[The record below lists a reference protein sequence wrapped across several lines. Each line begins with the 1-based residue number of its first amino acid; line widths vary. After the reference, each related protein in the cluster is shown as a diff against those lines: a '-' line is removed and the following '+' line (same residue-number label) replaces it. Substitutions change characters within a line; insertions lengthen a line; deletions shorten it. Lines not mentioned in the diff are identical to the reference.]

1 MSANHIAVIAVLV
14 LMAVGAYGWRRL
26 MRACDAAQVADWG
39 RPWLNRLDGLNR
51 IFCRRFHRLHADR
64 VPIPQ
69 TGPALVVANHVSGLD
84 PLLMIAASPR
94 PLHFL
99 IAREQYD
106 RWWLRWLFDAIGCI
120 PVTRHAPAARALARA
135 RAALERGE
143 IVALF
148 PHGRMHLDHEPPI
161 PLKRGVVYLAAQTG
175 APIVAM
181 RLEGVR
187 GEGMTVPA
195 VLLRS
200 RVRLKSFP
208 PFHYT
213 GDAAE
218 EFLQRL
224 ARALASPHPPAR
236 LEN

>member
-1 MSANHIAVIAVLV
+1 MSLTTLMIIASVVLAAV
-14 LMAVGAYGWRRL
+14 YGWRRM
-26 MRACDAAQVADWG
+26 MRACEAAQVADWG

-51 IFCRRFHRLHADR
+51 IFCRRFHRLHGDH

-94 PLHFL
+94 PLRFL

-120 PVTRHAPAARALARA
+120 PVTRRAAAPRALAHA

-143 IVALF
+143 VVALF

-161 PLKRGVVYLAAQTG
+161 PLKPGVVYLAAQTG
-175 APIVAM
+175 APIVAL
-181 RLEGVR
+181 RLDGIR
-187 GEGMTVPA
+187 GQGLTVPA

-200 RVRLKSFP
+200 RARLKSFP
-208 PFHYT
+208 PLHYS

-218 EFLQRL
+218 EMLQRL
-224 ARALASPHPPAR
+224 AKKLARATGHGA
-236 LEN
+236 

>member
-1 MSANHIAVIAVLV
+1 MSVTAGIVTAVVVLIA
-14 LMAVGAYGWRRL
+14 MYGWRRL
-26 MRACDAAQVADWG
+26 MRACRAAQVADWG

-51 IFCRRFHRLHADR
+51 IFCRRFHRLQADPS
-64 VPIPQ
+64 PIPPS
-69 TGPALVVANHVSGLD
+69 GPVLVVANHVSGLD

-94 PLHFL
+94 PLRFL

-120 PVTRHAPAARALARA
+120 PVARHAAASRALARA

-143 IVALF
+143 VVALF

-161 PLKRGVVYLAAQTG
+161 PLKRGVIYLAEQTG
-175 APIVAM
+175 APIVPM
-181 RLEGVR
+181 RLDGIR
-187 GEGMTVPA
+187 GQGLTVPA

-200 RVRLKSFP
+200 RARLQTFP
-208 PFHYT
+208 PLHYS

-224 ARALASPHPPAR
+224 AQTLGRA
-236 LEN
+236 

>member
-1 MSANHIAVIAVLV
+1 MSMTTGIVTAAVALV
-14 LMAVGAYGWRRL
+14 TVYGWRQL
-26 MRACDAAQVADWG
+26 MRACRAAQVADWG

-51 IFCRRFHRLHADR
+51 IFCRRFHRLRADH
-64 VPIPQ
+64 VSIPAS
-69 TGPALVVANHVSGLD
+69 GAVLVVANHVSGLD

-94 PLHFL
+94 PLRFL

-120 PVTRHAPAARALARA
+120 PVTRHATAPRALAQA

-143 IVALF
+143 VVALF

-161 PLKRGVVYLAAQTG
+161 PLKRGVIYLAAQTG
-175 APIVAM
+175 APIVPM
-181 RLEGVR
+181 RLDGIR
-187 GEGMTVPA
+187 GQGLTVPA

-200 RVRLKSFP
+200 RARLQSFP
-208 PFHYT
+208 PLHYS

-218 EFLQRL
+218 EFLRRL
-224 ARALASPHPPAR
+224 AQTLGRA
-236 LEN
+236 

>member
-1 MSANHIAVIAVLV
+1 MSAARLLALTLLV
-14 LMAVGAYGWRRL
+14 AAAIYGWRRL
-26 MRACDAAQVADWG
+26 MQACKRAQVADWG

-51 IFCRRFHRLHADR
+51 IFCRRFHRLKAHAISM
-64 VPIPQ
+64 PAS
-69 TGPALVVANHVSGLD
+69 GAALVVANHVSGLD

-94 PLHFL
+94 PLRFL

-120 PVTRHAPAARALARA
+120 PVTRHAPAPRALARA

-143 IVALF
+143 VVALF

-161 PLKRGVVYLAAQTG
+161 PLKRGVIYLAAQTG
-175 APIVAM
+175 APIVPM
-181 RLEGVR
+181 RLDGVR
-187 GEGMTVPA
+187 GQGLTVSA

-200 RVRLKSFP
+200 RARLQGFP
-208 PFHYT
+208 PLHYT
-213 GDAAE
+213 GGAAE

-224 ARALASPHPPAR
+224 ARVLARAQC
-236 LEN
+236 